1 MEITASQ
8 IIFYILSAIILVCSV
23 LTVTSRK
30 ILRAATYLLF
40 VLIST
45 AGIYFLL
52 NYHFLAAV
60 QISVY
65 VGGILVLFVF
75 SIFLTSQVGQEMPQV
90 SLGKRIS
97 GLAVSV
103 FGAAL
108 SLYVLLSQNY
118 PYAQQ
123 VSESEIDMK
132 VIGLALMGTE
142 KYQYLLPFEA
152 ISILLLACIIAGI
165 LIARKK

>member
-8 IIFYILSAIILVCSV
+8 IIFYILSAIIVVCSI
-23 LTVTSRK
+23 LSVTSRK

-40 VLIST
+40 VLIAT

-75 SIFLTSQVGQEMPQV
+75 SIFLTSQVGEEMPKV
-90 SLGKRIS
+90 SLSKKLA
-97 GLAVSV
+97 GLSVAVL
-103 FGAAL
+103 GAGL
-108 SLYVLLSQNY
+108 SLYVLLTQSY

-123 VSESEIDMK
+123 ISETEIDMQ
-132 VIGLALMGTE
+132 VIGQSLLGSG

>member
-8 IIFYILSAIILVCSV
+8 IVFYILSAIIVVSSILS
-23 LTVTSRK
+23 VTSRK

-40 VLIST
+40 VLIAT

-75 SIFLTSQVGQEMPQV
+75 SIFLTSQVGEEMPQV
-90 SLGKRIS
+90 SLSKKIA
-97 GLAVSV
+97 GLAVSIS
-103 FGAAL
+103 GAAL
-108 SLYVLLSQNY
+108 CSYVLLTQNY
-118 PYAQQ
+118 PYAKQ

-132 VIGLALMGTE
+132 VIGHALMGSE
-142 KYQYLLPFEA
+142 KFQYLLPFEA

>member
-8 IIFYILSAIILVCSV
+8 IVFYILSAIIVVCSI
-23 LTVTSRK
+23 LSVTSKK

-45 AGIYFLL
+45 AGLYFLL

-75 SIFLTSQVGQEMPQV
+75 SIFLTSQVGQEMPEPT
-90 SLGKRIS
+90 LPKRIS
-97 GLAVSV
+97 GLIVAGV
-103 FGAAL
+103 GAAL
-108 SLYVLLSQNY
+108 SLFVLLTQNY
-118 PYAQQ
+118 KYAEQ
-123 VSESEIDMK
+123 VDLKEID
-132 VIGLALMGTE
+132 VQAIGQSLMGTE
-142 KYQYLLPFEA
+142 KFQYLLPFEA